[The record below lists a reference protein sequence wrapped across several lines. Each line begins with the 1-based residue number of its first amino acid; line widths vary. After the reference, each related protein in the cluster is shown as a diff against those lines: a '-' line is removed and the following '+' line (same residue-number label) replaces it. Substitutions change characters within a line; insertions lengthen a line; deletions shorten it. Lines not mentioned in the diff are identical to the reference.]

1 MIESF
6 FVILKSEG
14 LYGYEMMFK
23 SINQLEQVV
32 VDFIDYYN
40 KTNLIKLKRLNPLE
54 YRTKSFG

>member
-40 KTNLIKLKRLNPLE
+40 KRI
-54 YRTKSFG
+54 